1 MAGLNIPGVTDQY
14 KTNETVEKL
23 MQIERIPLTREQ
35 EQLDAYK
42 AQKDAW
48 REVNTQLSSLRES
61 IKSLYSYENP
71 FNSKLASSTDENAI
85 TASAN
90 RSAEIQS
97 FKIDVI
103 QPATADRFLTDELS
117 SDFQVPQGVYT
128 YKVGDKQVTINWK
141 GGTLKN
147 FSDAIN
153 KRGNG
158 VIKSMIIGASSG
170 KKSLLIESC
179 ITGKDNKLIFEGA
192 AKQLALSTGMVSAV
206 SSSKTSF
213 GTSNGEYFAPPPA
226 KNADANS
233 RMPSLSLTRT
243 KLTNGSVLV
252 EPRGAFQINIP
263 DSISSK
269 NTNHITF
276 TIRSN
281 NVEDIT
287 QAINKEAEKP
297 VIPDAGYAE
306 FKGIVVRNMGSEAA
320 LPEQNPQNNQPLSPV
335 NNKNV
340 VYALMADGSEKLIS
354 TPTLF
359 SDSEISL
366 DLPVS
371 EYQGIKGII
380 VRNENT
386 GYSLEV
392 SAFSAY
398 DSGQALGYA
407 PNHAIEEAG
416 DCIIKYEGITITR
429 STNDIDDVVPE
440 ITLHVHD
447 RTEKTATINIKP
459 DKEASKNAL
468 IEFVGKYNQVIAKIN
483 VLSQNKREIVEELD
497 YLSDAEKEKLFAQLG
512 MFQGDFTLP
521 NMKSS
526 MQGILTQNYR
536 YSDYATLTLLA
547 QIGIST
553 NATGY
558 SGSYSQSRLR
568 GYLEIDEKKLDD
580 AIENH
585 LDEIKQLFGFDTD
598 DDLIIDNGIAY
609 NLDKQITAYTQTGGI
624 LALKTSTLDSKIK
637 SSQTKITKLE
647 DQMAK
652 KEADLRAK
660 YSSMESSLNSLE
672 NQQNSINNFTRQQ
685 QQNQQNR

>member
-97 FKIDVI
+97 FKVDVI

-117 SDFQVPQGVYT
+117 TDYQIPQGVYT

-158 VIKSMIIGASSG
+158 VIKSMIIGASAG
-170 KKSLLIESC
+170 KKTLLIESC

-192 AKQLALSTGMVSAV
+192 AKTLALSTGMVSAV
-206 SSSKTSF
+206 SSNKETF
-213 GTSNGEYFAPPPA
+213 GTSSGEFFAPPPS
-226 KNADANS
+226 KNTENS
-233 RMPSLSLTRT
+233 KMPGLSLTRT
-243 KLTNGSVLV
+243 KLTNGTVLV

-263 DSISSK
+263 GQITSK

-276 TIRSN
+276 TLRAN
-281 NVEDIT
+281 NVQDIT
-287 QAINKEAEKP
+287 EALNKEAENP

-306 FKGIVVRNMGSEAA
+306 FKGIVVRNMGSEAN
-320 LPEQNPQNNQPLSPV
+320 LPEQSQQNKTPLSPV

-340 VYALMADGSEKLIS
+340 LYALMADGTEKLIS

-359 SDSEISL
+359 SDSEISI
-366 DLPVS
+366 DLPVA

-429 STNDIDDVVPE
+429 SNNDIDDVVPE
-440 ITLHVHD
+440 ITLHVHEK
-447 RTEKTATINIKP
+447 TERTATITVKP

-497 YLSDAEKEKLFAQLG
+497 YLSDAEKEKLFGQLG

-585 LDEIKQLFGFDTD
+585 LDEIKQLFGYDSD
-598 DDLIIDNGIAY
+598 DDLIIDSGIAY
-609 NLDKQITAYTQTGGI
+609 NLDKQLTAYTQTGGI

-647 DQMAK
+647 DQMTK
-652 KEADLRAK
+652 KEAELRAK

-685 QQNQQNR
+685 QQQQQNR

>member
-61 IKSLYSYENP
+61 IKTLYSYENP
-71 FNSKLASSTDENAI
+71 FNSKMTSSTDENAI

-97 FKIDVI
+97 FKVDVI
-103 QPATADRFLTDELS
+103 QPATADRFLTDELAT
-117 SDFQVPQGVYT
+117 DYQIPQGVYT

-141 GGTLKN
+141 GGSLKN

-158 VIKSMIIGASSG
+158 VIKSMIIGASAG
-170 KKSLLIESC
+170 KKTLLIESC

-192 AKQLALSTGMVSAV
+192 AKTLALSTGMVSAV
-206 SSSKTSF
+206 SSNKETF
-213 GTSNGEYFAPPPA
+213 GTSSGEFFAPPPS
-226 KNADANS
+226 KNTENS
-233 RMPSLSLTRT
+233 KMPGLSLTRT
-243 KLTNGSVLV
+243 KLTNGTVLV

-263 DSISSK
+263 GQITSK

-276 TIRSN
+276 TLRAN
-281 NVEDIT
+281 NVQDIT
-287 QAINKEAEKP
+287 EALNKEAENP

-306 FKGIVVRNMGSEAA
+306 FKGIVVRNMGSEAN
-320 LPEQNPQNNQPLSPV
+320 LPEQSQQNKTPLSPV

-340 VYALMADGSEKLIS
+340 LYALMADGTEKLIS

-359 SDSEISL
+359 SDSEISI
-366 DLPVS
+366 DLPIA

-429 STNDIDDVVPE
+429 SNNDIDDVVPE
-440 ITLHVHD
+440 ITLHVHEK
-447 RTEKTATINIKP
+447 TERTATITVKP

-497 YLSDAEKEKLFAQLG
+497 YLSDAEKEKLFGQLG

-585 LDEIKQLFGFDTD
+585 LDEIKQLFGYDSD
-598 DDLIIDNGIAY
+598 DDLIIDSGIAY
-609 NLDKQITAYTQTGGI
+609 NLDKQLTAYTQTGGI

-647 DQMAK
+647 DQMTK
-652 KEADLRAK
+652 KEAELRAK

-685 QQNQQNR
+685 QQQQQNR